1 MAASGQSMKR
11 KLYDLSECNRT
22 VRSYADCVNQAILLL
37 YKETTEQDLRV
48 ARLKTLQRHSEEDEG
63 E

>member
-1 MAASGQSMKR
+1 
-11 KLYDLSECNRT
+11 
-22 VRSYADCVNQAILLL
+22 VNQAILLL

-48 ARLKTLQRHSEEDEG
+48 ARLKTLQRHFEGDEG